1 MNKNIRLPNNGSGE
15 ILLPN
20 ISPSRG
26 RQSNSTKDRIEKEKR
41 NQLLTL
47 VKSLKSLRDD
57 YREKEENLTE
67 ISESFSSEKEMLNSY
82 YDELVSYIEEIREI
96 HFQAID
102 ESAINTVQVCEIEKG
117 EINETLGEIEEM
129 VADIEFNF

>member
-57 YREKEENLTE
+57 YR
-67 ISESFSSEKEMLNSY
+67 
-82 YDELVSYIEEIREI
+82 
-96 HFQAID
+96 
-102 ESAINTVQVCEIEKG
+102 
-117 EINETLGEIEEM
+117 
-129 VADIEFNF
+129 